1 MSPARLFGLAPL
13 ALLVAGCDGSDVRCP
28 GATVED
34 PDLGACVCPPG
45 STTIEGGYD
54 CAFDDAAVDA
64 DAGADG
70 GTDGGVDATTPIDAG
85 PAPDVPRAWYPWN
98 GFRTGS
104 VHGAANGTLRPTF
117 EWDAAD
123 GATNYQIQLD
133 DSCTSP
139 GFADCAF
146 DSPELDE
153 RTTTTVF
160 RPDADLPVSMSA
172 PVGRRY
178 YWRVRGCRGDV
189 CGDWSRVM
197 YLNVGRTECD
207 LNGDGYADFVP
218 IDDEDSVDVHW
229 GQPSGGYSTT
239 RVWTSRSLG
248 LTGEVGGP
256 GSGSFPLSA
265 SCAGDIDGD
274 GRADLVIGA
283 SEFVRVGSSGG
294 YGNSTLVIVPGAME
308 LGAGSYTIAD
318 PTATPFNRFGFG
330 DGPLDSGGDIDGDG
344 LDDIVVSASRQDNG
358 DLVRPGRVFVFRGA
372 TRVSGIPH
380 AVLRSPSGATTG
392 FLGFAVVSR
401 TDVDGDGTSDV
412 AALATTAGVLV
423 FGGPDL
429 ELFRFDENSSVERMA
444 IADLDGDRRMD
455 VVSASFTRARLAL
468 ARAPEPIEIVID
480 GAVRPWST
488 DIDRDGLHDVFVG
501 NRPLRGSSSGIFSLG
516 PRPGDCDV
524 IGLFDRS
531 IAIDACFVEAGMP
544 QATSSWRWTDGG
556 WSGPSAT
563 VRANHG
569 LVAM

>member
-1 MSPARLFGLAPL
+1 MSRVLILSFVASS
-13 ALLVAGCDGSDVRCP
+13 LVACSSDVSCP
-28 GATVED
+28 GATIED
-34 PDLGACVCPPG
+34 PDIGACVCPPG
-45 STTIEGGYD
+45 STPIDGGYD
-54 CAFDDAAVDA
+54 CVFEDASVDPDAGVDA
-64 DAGADG
+64 RL
-70 GTDGGVDATTPIDAG
+70 DATTPDAG
-85 PAPDVPRAWYPWN
+85 PAPATPRAWYPWN
-98 GFRTGS
+98 GYRTGS

-123 GATNYQIQLD
+123 DATDYQIQLD

-139 GFADCAF
+139 GFAECAF

-153 RTTTTVF
+153 RTSATVF
-160 RPDADLPVSMSA
+160 RPEADLPVSMTA

-178 YWRVRGCRGDV
+178 YWRVRGCRGER
-189 CGDWSRVM
+189 CGEWSSVM

-218 IDDEDSVDVHW
+218 IDDEVSVDVHW
-229 GQPSGGYSTT
+229 GLPSGGYSTT
-239 RVWTSRSLG
+239 RAWSSRSLG

-256 GSGSFPLSA
+256 DAGGSFPLSA
-265 SCAGDIDGD
+265 SCGGDIDGD

-294 YGNSTLVIVPGAME
+294 YGNSTVVIVPGAME

-330 DGPLDSGGDIDGDG
+330 GPLDSGGDIDGDG

-358 DLVRPGRVFVFRGA
+358 DLIRPGRVFVFRGA
-372 TRVSGIPH
+372 ARVSGIPH

-392 FLGFAVVSR
+392 FLGDVVVSR

-412 AALATTAGVLV
+412 AALVTTAGVLV

-429 ELFRFDENSSVERMA
+429 ELFRFEESPSVERMA

-455 VVSASFTRARLAL
+455 LVSASFTRARLAL

-480 GAVRPWST
+480 GALRPWFA
-488 DIDRDGLHDVFVG
+488 DIDGDGVHDLFIG

-516 PRPGDCDV
+516 PRPGLCSV
-524 IGLFDRS
+524 IGVFDRS
-531 IAIDACFVEAGMP
+531 IAIDACFVEVGML
-544 QATSSWRWTDGG
+544 QATSSWLWTDGG
-556 WSGPSAT
+556 WSGPLAT